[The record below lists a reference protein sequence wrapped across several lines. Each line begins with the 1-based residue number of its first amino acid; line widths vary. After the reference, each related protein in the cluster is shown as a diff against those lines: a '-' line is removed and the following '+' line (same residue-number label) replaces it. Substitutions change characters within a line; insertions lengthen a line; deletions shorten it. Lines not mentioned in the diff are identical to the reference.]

1 MRFNYHPLT
10 YAVGSPEKQKLKE
23 EFVQIFLCRE
33 SATISHLVIPAIALQ
48 KKALQRAPNDLL
60 THVTPTT
67 VYSWA
72 GGLEEARAQ
81 AAEVLRI
88 NPKFSVD
95 YFSKTA
101 KYKKQENKELLFS
114 GLRKAGLK

>member
-1 MRFNYHPLT
+1 M
-10 YAVGSPEKQKLKE
+10 
-23 EFVQIFLCRE
+23 QIFLCRE

-88 NPKFSVD
+88 NPKYSVENAAQR
-95 YFSKTA
+95 SL
-101 KYKKQENKELLFS
+101 YKNKADSERFFNAP
-114 GLRKAGLK
+114 RKISPNGMSS